1 MHGYDVHK
9 TVKYMTP
16 GLAVQ
21 ALREGQYGRHRVKM
35 YNIFFYTFTLME
47 DELNA
52 LLLCLQ
58 CHLWYLIAHSNNS
71 KCIKFLCLHTL
82 KAEDLLESATLINFD
97 RTTDH

>member
-1 MHGYDVHK
+1 MGSRIKAGPKWPYSEN
-9 TVKYMTP
+9 
-16 GLAVQ
+16 AFN
-21 ALREGQYGRHRVKM
+21 LRKYGRHRVKM

-82 KAEDLLESATLINFD
+82 KAEELLESATLINFD